1 MELLSNLNMHE
12 FDQNF
17 LEESFIA
24 FACDGAS
31 SMIEKIQV
39 LKHALK

>member
-1 MELLSNLNMHE
+1 MHE

-31 SMIEKIQV
+31 SMIDKDSGVATRSKYID
-39 LKHALK
+39 